1 MEKDYKYKLP
11 ISVGI
16 LSWKSGQ
23 VLVDTLTSHYFNG
36 LYEIVNDVCILFQE
50 FSEQDKTIADH
61 FGIPYIPHET
71 NIGIGQAFIELTQQA
86 KTDNVLVIEH
96 DWNLIEDKETT
107 YNRLKSGLEL
117 IDGDFSVVRYRH
129 RKKPGVPHFS
139 FRHKGNEL
147 NYYDEEIEAKSPHLL
162 DSVHWCNP
170 AESFPNHIKQSGEYF
185 ITTSRWANWTNN
197 PCLYKKDFYLETV
210 NQFAGSGIA
219 LEGNIGRWWVKQ
231 TNMVAHGEGLFMH
244 NDWRKFGKQN

>member
-1 MEKDYKYKLP
+1 MKLP
-11 ISVGI
+11 ISIGI

-147 NYYDEEIEAKSPHLL
+147 DYYDEEIEAKSPHLL

-170 AESFPNHIKQSGEYF
+170 AEKFPQHIKREGEYF
-185 ITTSRWANWTNN
+185 ITTSRYGNWTNN

-210 NQFAGSGIA
+210 KPFAGGGIA
-219 LEGNIGRWWVKQ
+219 LEGNISKWWAQQ
-231 TNMVAHGEGLFMH
+231 THKVAHGEGLFCH
-244 NDWRKFGKQN
+244 LDEGKHGR